1 MGKVGARCRRTL
13 ASLLLAAGAWVPV
26 MADGWTDANPG
37 GLQMV
42 ADRTYQ
48 AFYGTGRVPRTP
60 GALQL
65 TLHRAGGMGTVVLS
79 VPGTR
84 KELTLVFRPRP
95 AGLRQGAAVGEVAD
109 LWSKEPLVIHG
120 IVFKHPVLFVMG
132 KPGQVAL
139 SDGMGPNAL
148 VWCLPGFRS

>member
-48 AFYGTGRVPRTP
+48 AFCQ
-60 GALQL
+60 A
-65 TLHRAGGMGTVVLS
+65 
-79 VPGTR
+79 
-84 KELTLVFRPRP
+84 
-95 AGLRQGAAVGEVAD
+95 
-109 LWSKEPLVIHG
+109 
-120 IVFKHPVLFVMG
+120 
-132 KPGQVAL
+132 
-139 SDGMGPNAL
+139 
-148 VWCLPGFRS
+148 